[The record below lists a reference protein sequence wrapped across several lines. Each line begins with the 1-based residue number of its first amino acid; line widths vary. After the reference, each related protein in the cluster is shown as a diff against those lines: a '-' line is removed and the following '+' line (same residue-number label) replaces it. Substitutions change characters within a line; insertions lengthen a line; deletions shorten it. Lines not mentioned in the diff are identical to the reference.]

1 MIIVRAPLRVSLGGG
16 GTDLPGYFLKNN
28 GFVIS
33 AAINKFITIVINENL
48 KNRYVIKYS
57 KYENVTRVE
66 SIKHN
71 IIRECLKILKIK
83 KGIEISSF
91 SDVPHGTGLGSSGC
105 FTVCLLKGLY
115 FYKKKKISNKNL
127 ALKAFYIEKKIL
139 KQPVGLQDQFTEAY
153 GGLLKQNY
161 RRGSIAVKKINIKKN
176 LENNFNKKLIL
187 IYTGIT
193 RNSNKILKRQ
203 EYLSSKNEKKMINNL
218 NEIKIIGYKVYNEI
232 INNNLNNYG
241 KLLDEHWQS
250 KLKIDKK
257 IVNKKINIIIKL
269 CKKNEVIG
277 CRVVGAGAGGYI
289 LAFANNF
296 SKIKKVL
303 KKKKIIILPIKI
315 VEKGV
320 QIINH
325 YNKKIDA

>member
-57 KYENVTRVE
+57 KYENVTKVE
-66 SIKHN
+66 NIKHN

-139 KQPVGLQDQFTEAY
+139 KQPVGLQDQFTSAY

-161 RRGSIAVKKINIKKN
+161 TRGSIIIKKINIKKN
-176 LENNFNKKLIL
+176 FENNFNKKLIL

-193 RNSNKILKRQ
+193 RNSYTILKRQ

-218 NEIKIIGYKVYNEI
+218 NEIKKIGYKVYNEI
-232 INNNLNNYG
+232 INNNFNNYG
-241 KLLDEHWQS
+241 NLLNEHWLS

-269 CKKNEVIG
+269 CKKNGVIG

-303 KKKKIIILPIKI
+303 KKKKIIMLPIKI
-315 VEKGV
+315 VKKGV